1 MSEASAYNPPVS
13 AVSEGAKEYSAGVIA
28 TLLVRIA
35 QLKSALQPFAAAADL
50 HLDNTDLPDETNVG
64 VLLTLGELRGAR
76 AVLAPD
82 PDECASMPEHLCW
95 TVLPTSYMRSADRNE
110 RYHAVYFQKPPRRTE
125 NGISHG
131 LNFPALIVPS
141 YVEQPEDFA
150 RKVAAILNECWPK
163 GDAV

>member
-76 AVLAPD
+76 GGA
-82 PDECASMPEHLCW
+82 
-95 TVLPTSYMRSADRNE
+95 
-110 RYHAVYFQKPPRRTE
+110 RRP
-125 NGISHG
+125 G
-131 LNFPALIVPS
+131 A
-141 YVEQPEDFA
+141 
-150 RKVAAILNECWPK
+150 
-163 GDAV
+163 